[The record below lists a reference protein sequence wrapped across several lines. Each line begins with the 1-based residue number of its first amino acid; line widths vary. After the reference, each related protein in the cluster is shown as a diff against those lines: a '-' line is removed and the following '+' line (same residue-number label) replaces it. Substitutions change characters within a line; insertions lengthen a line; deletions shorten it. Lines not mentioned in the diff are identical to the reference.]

1 MGWFI
6 LAQVFSILI
15 TIVSI
20 GRLSEQ
26 EKDLEILILRQQL
39 AILQSKQ
46 DKPVKPKR
54 AEKMTLAVLTAKLKE
69 VTQRPAGQL
78 RWFIRPNRRQCL
90 AGIANWCAGCGAMPA
105 EKYDLGY
112 FRAPGWHVGATFQSD

>member
-90 AGIANWCAGCGAMPA
+90 AGIANWWAGSGAMPV
-105 EKYDLGY
+105 ETRVGDP
-112 FRAPGWHVGATFQSD
+112 PGA

>member
-20 GRLSEQ
+20 GRLCEQ
-26 EKDLEILILRQQL
+26 EKDLEILILRQQR
-39 AILQSKQ
+39 AILPRKQ

-54 AEKMTLAVLTAKLKE
+54 AEKMTLL
-69 VTQRPAGQL
+69 
-78 RWFIRPNRRQCL
+78 
-90 AGIANWCAGCGAMPA
+90 
-105 EKYDLGY
+105 
-112 FRAPGWHVGATFQSD
+112 GWHRELVRRKWSYARRNI